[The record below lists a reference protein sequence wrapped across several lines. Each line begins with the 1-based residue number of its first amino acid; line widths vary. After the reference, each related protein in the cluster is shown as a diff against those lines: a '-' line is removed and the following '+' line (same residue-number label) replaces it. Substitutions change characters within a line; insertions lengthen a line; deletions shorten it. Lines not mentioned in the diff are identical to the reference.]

1 MSSNIESVVAGAN
14 TPNVDPVE
22 LSDEDNVELNEEA
35 NDMVDE
41 TIDNEG
47 DGSKRK
53 KTGKWLRNMSVCTAR
68 KNMHHKVHEPRH
80 ISCDT

>member
-1 MSSNIESVVAGAN
+1 MSSNTESVAGVN
-14 TPNVDPVE
+14 TQNDDPVE

-35 NDMVDE
+35 NDMVE
-41 TIDNEG
+41 ILDNDG

-53 KTGKWLRNMSVCTAR
+53 KTGKWLINMSVCTAR